1 MTARARLFTAVAVI
15 LYAGAFALSLTVR
28 SAMPRGEEAT
38 DVGRIVSA
46 KVDKTVA
53 VRTTEDVAAA
63 IREARREGRKV
74 SVAGTRHS
82 MGGQTFYE
90 GAVVLD
96 MRRYDDILDL
106 DTAAKKITVQSGAT
120 WEKVQEVINPH
131 HLSIRVMQ
139 SQNIFTVGG
148 SLGTNIHGRDPS
160 EGSLIETVD
169 SFRLMTEEGKIMTAS
184 RSENADLFRAAIG
197 GYGLLGV
204 ILDATLRLT
213 DDVVYTQHTSLLDYK
228 EFPDRLRASV
238 ESGSTGLVIARISTA
253 PSGFLREMYMT
264 EYMDSS
270 IPLADAD
277 TRLKG
282 ERAVE
287 LTRFVFGL
295 QRKYGWGKNMSWS
308 LQERLFRS
316 NEGKPITR
324 NNAMRPE
331 SGFLE
336 YRDAQKSDLLQEYF
350 VPLDRYPEFVDGL
363 RTLLREEPINLVNI
377 TVRYM
382 PRSDESLLA
391 YSRQDSAAL
400 VLLINEKRSPARLER
415 LKGLTQK
422 MIGLAEQA
430 GGTYYLTYQ
439 PFASKEQFRAAY
451 PAADGFKAAKLAYD
465 KESLFMN
472 EWYAEYLR

>member
-277 TRLKG
+277 TRLNG

-287 LTRFVFGL
+287 LTRFVYGL

-415 LKGLTQK
+415 LKGVTQK